1 MSTHT
6 IQVSETAY
14 RRLSERAAELRL
26 TPEQLIERL
35 LVPDPLTLVDVD
47 VDAELAEPIPPAHSD
62 AALAAVQRLTTCF
75 ADVTIPDLE
84 HVLIDPSIALANA
97 DTDNLLQ

>member
-14 RRLSERAAELRL
+14 RRLSEQAAQLHL

-35 LVPDPLTLVDVD
+35 LVPDLLALAHVDE
-47 VDAELAEPIPPAHSD
+47 ELAEPMPPAHSD
-62 AALAAVQRLTTCF
+62 AALAAVHRLTTCF

-84 HVLIDPSIALANA
+84 NVLTDPSIALANA
-97 DTDNLLQ
+97 DGDDLPQ

>member
-6 IQVSETAY
+6 IQISESVY
-14 RRLSERAAELRL
+14 RRLSERAAQLRL

-35 LVPDPLTLVDVD
+35 LVSDLLALADVD
-47 VDAELAEPIPPAHSD
+47 EELAEPMPPAHSD

-75 ADVTIPDLE
+75 ADAAIPDLE
-84 HVLIDPSIALANA
+84 HVLTDPSIALANA
-97 DTDNLLQ
+97 DTDDLRQ